1 MVADPVT
8 GTLVDSNV
16 LLDVVTEDATW
27 LHWSVDALVRAADR
41 GPLFVNPVIYAEVS
55 IGFSDVEALD
65 EALPASELRRVP
77 VPWAAA
83 FLAGKVFVSY
93 RRNGGVRSGVLP
105 DFFIG
110 AHAAV
115 AGLELLTRDVGRYRT
130 YFPTV
135 RLVAPSG

>member
-1 MVADPVT
+1 
-8 GTLVDSNV
+8 VD
-16 LLDVVTEDATW
+16 
-27 LHWSVDALVRAADR
+27 
-41 GPLFVNPVIYAEVS
+41 
-55 IGFSDVEALD
+55 
-65 EALPASELRRVP
+65 
-77 VPWAAA
+77 
-83 FLAGKVFVSY
+83 Y